1 MDDFKI
7 LLQSALDKAKSKAN
21 INADIKDLQN
31 QVSKVKIKAELDSIS
46 LKTLMKQIESAT
58 KQKSVSGGYSGST
71 IGNQIFN
78 TKDLDAQGKVYFQ
91 KVNNTIKKMS
101 GQIETKF
108 KGLGFKNIDVSGIE
122 KANGMIKEFTVT
134 ASTAEGIIKKFK
146 FERQNLLGN
155 GKTQAGFVQSDDIKV
170 IDKTAAAAAKLAREE
185 EVTAKQIAK
194 SEAKIT
200 AAKERAAQAQ
210 AQILAKRNGD
220 IQYDIDTGAYQL
232 KIDTIRRQYEKWGYS
247 ADDVKNK
254 LTELDSAYA
263 TMVSAP
269 SEDERIRREKEFQK
283 VLETTKNAQR
293 STALE
298 NANPSDKLNLSNKIQ
313 IWLDKNSRASQSA
326 KNELLSYIT
335 TLRSSD
341 DLAAPA
347 LDNIKQK
354 FTEIEIQERAAGR
367 LGMSWSDTFKAS
379 ATKFKDWVIASG
391 AVMHAIN
398 KVNASVTELKEIN
411 SILTEI
417 SKTSDLTTMQ
427 LEKLG
432 DTSFETASVY
442 GKKASGYLTGI
453 QEMYRAGYEN
463 AEQLAEL
470 SVLAQAAG
478 DMDAELANDY
488 LIASDAAYG
497 YGGNIEKLTAL
508 LDGQNQVTNRNAVS
522 MQELA
527 NATKVA
533 GSMLSNVANI
543 PENKMT
549 ALLGT
554 GIATSRESGETVA
567 RAVKSIIM
575 NLQQVEGEGGFDGE
589 IIDEEQLKKVEA
601 RCHGVGVELEYMK
614 DGIVSLRDP
623 MEVLRE
629 LSEVYNSL
637 PKDSAERAGIISDIG
652 GKYRANVL
660 SSILSN
666 FDKYEKML
674 GDYENSAGSA
684 MNEAMK
690 SANNWDGS
698 LNRLNNTFTDIIGN
712 VANSDVIIATINNL
726 NSLLEIINKLTSAL
740 GSLGTIGVIG
750 GGYLGAKGLRLTNYV
765 TYHSLQV
772 PFYKAA

>member
-7 LLQSALDKAKSKAN
+7 LLQSALDKAKSKTN

-31 QVSKVKIKAELDSIS
+31 QVSKIKIKAELDSKD
-46 LKTLMKQIESAT
+46 LKNLMKQIQTATNQRSASVGSS
-58 KQKSVSGGYSGST
+58 KSASAA
-71 IGNQIFN
+71 IGRQIFN
-78 TKDLDAQGKVYFQ
+78 TKDLDDQGKIYFQ

-101 GQIETKF
+101 SQIEAKF
-108 KGLGFKNIDVSGIE
+108 KGLGFKDIDVSGIE
-122 KANGMIKEFTVT
+122 KANGKIKEFTVT
-134 ASTAEGIIKKFK
+134 AKTAEGVIKKFK
-146 FERQNLLGN
+146 FDREFLVKD
-155 GKTQAGFVQSDDIKV
+155 GKTQGGFVQADDVRV
-170 IDKTAAAAAKLAREE
+170 IDKTAAALAKLAKEE
-185 EVTAKQIAK
+185 EATAKK
-194 SEAKIT
+194 SHAIT
-200 AAKERAAQAQ
+200 
-210 AQILAKRNGD
+210 
-220 IQYDIDTGAYQL
+220 YDIDTGAYSL

-247 ADDVKNK
+247 AETVDAK
-254 LTELDSAYA
+254 LKELDSSYKLMLSSS
-263 TMVSAP
+263 TP
-269 SEDERIRREKEFQK
+269 DERVQREKEFQK
-283 VLETTKNAQR
+283 VLDTTKNAQK
-293 STALE
+293 SVALE
-298 NANPSDKLNLSNKIQ
+298 IANPTDKLNLSNKIQ
-313 IWLDKNSRASQSA
+313 VWLDKNSRASQSA
-326 KNELLSYIT
+326 KNELLSYIN
-335 TLRSSD
+335 TLKSSD

-367 LGMSWSDTFKAS
+367 LGKSWSDTFKESS
-379 ATKFKDWVIASG
+379 AKFKDWVIASG
-391 AVMHAIN
+391 AVMQVIN
-398 KVNASVTELKEIN
+398 KVSSSVTELKEIN

-417 SKTSDLTTMQ
+417 SKTSELTTSQ

-442 GKKASGYLTGI
+442 GQKASGYLTGI
-453 QEMYRAGYEN
+453 QEMYRAGYKN

-470 SVLAQAAG
+470 SVLAQSAG

-497 YGGNIEKLTAL
+497 YGGNVEKLTAL
-508 LDGQNQVTNRNAVS
+508 LDGQNQITNRNAVS
-522 MQELA
+522 MKELA

-543 PENKMT
+543 PENEMT

-567 RAVKSIIM
+567 RAIKSIIM
-575 NLQQVEGEGGFDGE
+575 NLQQVKGEGGFDGE

-614 DGIVSLRDP
+614 DGIASLRDP

-629 LSEVYNSL
+629 LAEVYNSL

-666 FDKYEKML
+666 FDKYDKML

-690 SANNWDGS
+690 SANNWEGS
-698 LNRLNNTFTDIIGN
+698 LNRLNNTFTDVIGN
-712 VANSDVIIATINNL
+712 LANSDAIILTINNL
-726 NSLLEIINKLTSAL
+726 NGLLEIINKLTSAL
-740 GSLGTIGVIG
+740 GSIGTIGAISG
-750 GGYLGAKGLRLTNYV
+750 GILGAKGLGLTNYV
-765 TYHSLQV
+765 TNHSLQV

>member
-7 LLQSALDKAKSKAN
+7 LLQSALDKTKSKTN

-31 QVSKVKIKAELDSIS
+31 QVSKIKIKAELDSKD
-46 LKTLMKQIESAT
+46 LKNLMKQIQIAT
-58 KQKSVSGGYSGST
+58 NQKSSSVGSSRSAGAA
-71 IGNQIFN
+71 IGKQIFN
-78 TKDLDAQGKVYFQ
+78 TKDLNAQSKIYFQ

-101 GQIETKF
+101 SQIETKF
-108 KGLGFKNIDVSGIE
+108 KGLGFKDIDLSGIE
-122 KANGMIKEFTVT
+122 KANGKIKEFTVT

-146 FERQNLLGN
+146 FERQNILGN
-155 GKTQAGFVQSDDIKV
+155 GKTQAGFVQADDVRV
-170 IDKTAAAAAKLAREE
+170 IDKTAAATAKLAKERE
-185 EVTAKQIAK
+185 
-194 SEAKIT
+194 KIT
-200 AAKERAAQAQ
+200 QKS
-210 AQILAKRNGD
+210 NTVDYG
-220 IQYDIDTGAYQL
+220 IDTGAYSL
-232 KIDTIRRQYEKWGYS
+232 KIETIRRQYEKWGYS
-247 ADDVKNK
+247 AEVVDAK
-254 LTELDSAYA
+254 LKELNASYKSMLSA
-263 TMVSAP
+263 SN
-269 SEDERIRREKEFQK
+269 EDERIQREKEFIK
-283 VLETTKNAQR
+283 ILETTKNAQK
-293 STALE
+293 SVALE
-298 NANPSDKLNLSNKIQ
+298 IANPTEKMNLSNKIQ
-313 IWLDKNSRASQSA
+313 VWLDKNSKASQSA
-326 KNELLSYIT
+326 KNELLSYVE
-335 TLRSSD
+335 TLKSSD
-341 DLAAPA
+341 NLAAPA

-367 LGMSWSDTFKAS
+367 LGQSWSDTLKTG
-379 ATKFKDWVIASG
+379 ATKFVDWVIASG
-391 AVMHAIN
+391 AVMQVIN
-398 KVNASVTELKEIN
+398 KVSTSVTELKEIN

-417 SKTSDLTTMQ
+417 SKTSELTTNQ
-427 LEKLG
+427 LKKLG
-432 DTSFETASVY
+432 DTSFETAGVY
-442 GKKASGYLTGI
+442 GQKASGYLTGI
-453 QEMYRAGYEN
+453 QEMYRAGYKN

-470 SVLAQAAG
+470 SVLAQSAG

-497 YGGNIEKLTAL
+497 YGGNVEKLTAL
-508 LDGQNQVTNRNAVS
+508 LDGQNQITNKNAVS
-522 MQELA
+522 MKELA

-575 NLQQVEGEGGFDGE
+575 NLQQVKGEGGFDGE

-601 RCHGVGVELEYMK
+601 RCHGVGVELEYMN
-614 DGIVSLRDP
+614 DGIARLRDP
-623 MEVLRE
+623 MEVLKE
-629 LSEVYNSL
+629 LSKVYNSL

-690 SANNWDGS
+690 SANNWEGS
-698 LNRLNNTFTDIIGN
+698 LNRLSNTFTDIIGN
-712 VANSDVIIATINNL
+712 IANSDVIITYI
-726 NSLLEIINKLTSAL
+726 NSLNGLLEVINKLTSAL
-740 GSLGTIGVIG
+740 GTLGTVGAIGTG
-750 GGYLGAKGLRLTNYV
+750 FLSANGLGLTNYV
-765 TYHSLQV
+765 TNHSLQV